1 VSWWLLVHV
10 DTVGVAMVASL
21 HVLML
26 SVQNSIDCSIGVAM
40 VASLHVL
47 MLSVQ
52 NSIDCSIVV
61 TVV

>member
-10 DTVGVAMVASL
+10 DTLGVAMVANL

-26 SVQNSIDCSIGVAM
+26 SVQNF
-40 VASLHVL
+40 
-47 MLSVQ
+47 
-52 NSIDCSIVV
+52 IDCSIVV